1 MVAIRQVAGR
11 ESDLLEGLSELLI
24 DIVDGGAS
32 VGFLAPMS
40 RETARGYWEKILD
53 AVGPSLKLWV
63 AEVEGKVV
71 GSVQLALCEK
81 ENAPHRADL
90 QKLFVMSACRGQG
103 ISSRLLDELERYARS
118 AGRTLLVLDTEQGS
132 LAETVYQRFGW
143 QRAGAIPGFALTPHG
158 KMHATVYYYKT
169 LAA

>member
-1 MVAIRQVAGR
+1 MVAVRQVEGR
-11 ESDLLEGLSELLI
+11 EPNLLGGLSDLLI
-24 DIVDGGAS
+24 DTVDGGAS

-40 RETARGYWEKILD
+40 QATAREYWEKILA
-53 AVGPSLKLWV
+53 AVGPALKLWV
-63 AEVEGKVV
+63 AEDAGKVV

-81 ENAPHRADL
+81 ENAPHRADV
-90 QKLFVMSACRGQG
+90 QKLFVLSTHRGQG
-103 ISSRLLDELERYARS
+103 ISSRLLDELERYARG

-132 LAETVYQRFGW
+132 LAETVYRRYGW

-158 KMHATVYYYKT
+158 KMHATVYYYKS

>member
-1 MVAIRQVAGR
+1 MVAIRQVEGR
-11 ESDLLEGLSELLI
+11 EPGLVAGLCDLLI
-24 DIVDGGAS
+24 DTVDGGAS

-40 RETARGYWEKILD
+40 QETARRYWEKILD
-53 AVGPSLKLWV
+53 AVGPALKLWV

-81 ENAPHRADL
+81 ENAPHRADV
-90 QKLFVMSACRGQG
+90 QKLFVMPTRRGQG
-103 ISSRLLDELERYARS
+103 ISGGLLVELEHCARA

-132 LAETVYQRFGW
+132 IAEKVYQRFGW

-158 KMHATVYYYKT
+158 KMHATVYYFKT

>member
-1 MVAIRQVAGR
+1 MVVVRELGGR
-11 ESDLLEGLSELLI
+11 DLNLLGGLCDLLI
-24 DIVDGGAS
+24 DTVDGGAS

-40 RETARGYWEKILD
+40 RATAHHYWEKILG
-53 AVGPSLKLWV
+53 AIGPALKLWV
-63 AEVEGKVV
+63 AEDEGKLV

-81 ENAPHRADL
+81 ENAPHRADV
-90 QKLFVMSACRGQG
+90 QKLFVLSNYRGQG
-103 ISSRLLDELERYARS
+103 ISSRLLEAVERCARS

-132 LAETVYQRFGW
+132 LAEKVYQRFGW
-143 QRAGAIPGFALTPHG
+143 QRAGTIPGFALTPHG